1 MRLKSSIW
9 VSAYSAPL
17 SGRRQLRHLAP
28 PRRGGGGAIFVRST
42 VSTALA
48 IFTARR
54 RRSAF
59 DGEPTDRKFML
70 AFKEPAQSNADIEA
84 RLGKEIR
91 FDPDV
96 WVVEVEDRE
105 GRHWLDDQLA
115 R

>member
-9 VSAYSAPL
+9 VSAYL
-17 SGRRQLRHLAP
+17 RRCQVEGSYATLR
-28 PRRGGGGAIFVRST
+28 RRGAEEAGAIFIKIDRLDGT
-42 VSTALA
+42 GDLYGPAPQ
-48 IFTARR
+48 
-54 RRSAF
+54 SAF
-59 DGEPTDRKFML
+59 EGEPTERKFIL
-70 AFKEPAQSNADIEA
+70 AFKEPAQSSADIEA
-84 RLGKEIR
+84 RLAKEFR